1 MVLSERAR
9 PQNGSSGNLEA
20 AGTGTSE
27 NAGLAGAR
35 KCGLTLRSFRKLR
48 SRHGF
53 GRKGTQEK
61 EGPGAE
67 VSGARRWRGCGV
79 ASGSRPGRDCAC
91 VCRQSP
97 EDGVGNAAAD
107 YQVGQ
112 VADSLRG
119 GQRLTEGATGRLA
132 ALFSTA
138 ESRAPPVFVPVP
150 QVSRRPAA

>member
-1 MVLSERAR
+1 MVLSGKAR
-9 PQNGSSGNLEA
+9 PQNGSSGNSEA

-48 SRHGF
+48 SQHGF
-53 GRKGTQEK
+53 GRKGTQEE

-97 EDGVGNAAAD
+97 EDGVGDAAAD

-119 GQRLTEGATGRLA
+119 GQRLSEGATGRLA
-132 ALFSTA
+132 ALFSAA
-138 ESRAPPVFVPVP
+138 ESQAAPVFVPVP
-150 QVSRRPAA
+150 QVSPRTAA

>member
-1 MVLSERAR
+1 M
-9 PQNGSSGNLEA
+9 
-20 AGTGTSE
+20 
-27 NAGLAGAR
+27 
-35 KCGLTLRSFRKLR
+35 
-48 SRHGF
+48 
-53 GRKGTQEK
+53 
-61 EGPGAE
+61 
-67 VSGARRWRGCGV
+67 SGARCWRGCGV

-97 EDGVGNAAAD
+97 EDGVGNAAVD

-119 GQRLTEGATGRLA
+119 GERLSGGGTGRLA

-150 QVSRRPAA
+150 QVRAGLRLE

>member
-1 MVLSERAR
+1 MVLSGKAR
-9 PQNGSSGNLEA
+9 PQNGSSGNSEA

-48 SRHGF
+48 SQHGF

-97 EDGVGNAAAD
+97 EDGVGDAAAD
-107 YQVGQ
+107 YQVGL

-119 GQRLTEGATGRLA
+119 GQRLSATGRLA
-132 ALFSTA
+132 ALFSAA
-138 ESRAPPVFVPVP
+138 ESQAAPVFVPVP
-150 QVSRRPAA
+150 QVSPRTAA